1 MNENR
6 LFLLILLVYLILAT
20 TVSIV
25 VPLGE
30 APDEADHYAYAR
42 YLAQNKALPQGPE
55 ITQGK
60 HPPFY
65 HSMAALAGGWTGM
78 SLFLQ
83 PNPDVFPIR
92 EGGPANFF
100 IHGEAE
106 AFPWRDG
113 PLGFHIAR
121 LLSVLLG
128 GVTLW
133 ATWRVG
139 RTAFPDRKEVGLLA
153 AAFLAGLPGFLYI
166 SGAMNN
172 DNAAGAFGALAI
184 LLMVDVTRN
193 GLRWRRT
200 LALGAVFGLGL
211 LSKVGTLSLWPLLA
225 LAALAAIWPQR
236 RQVRSWLMAGLHAIV
251 AWGLGGLIASPWLLH
266 NWLLYSDP
274 LGWALVRQTVDVR
287 EGPVDLAVLAWLF
300 RGLYTYFWGR
310 YGAIGQIQL
319 PGWVYIAA
327 GIFSLAIILGIVYF
341 LIKRVKRTAEN
352 IFLILLLAGAPLL
365 ALAGIVRYTAIA
377 LGTDQARLMWP
388 ALAAMAT
395 WFGMGLAGLFD
406 MTGLSRRIRRQS
418 LTLLVLGAS
427 TLFGLLVLFLLVRP
441 AFT

>member
-225 LAALAAIWPQR
+225 LAVLAAIWPQR